1 MKRSDMIK
9 KVSDISGNDYESIDI
24 ILNIMEKEG
33 MLPPRN
39 PNITFAQQAKHKTL
53 HIWEDE

>member
-9 KVSDISGNDYESIDI
+9 KVSNISGDDYESIDI
-24 ILNIMEKEG
+24 ILSIMEKEG

-39 PNITFAQQAKHKTL
+39 PHITFAQ
-53 HIWEDE
+53 